1 MESKVIAFIGGGNM
15 ANSIIGG
22 LVASEFPAKQIWVS
36 DPSEQQLERL
46 RLAHGVNTT
55 KKSSEAIAQA
65 DVVVFS
71 VKPQVL
77 TMVFSEVS
85 DSIKQRNPL
94 VLSIIAGAKVESFE
108 RALGKNLAIVRTM
121 PNTPALLGCGATG
134 LYANEAV
141 SEQQKALAEN
151 IMRSVGVVVWFE
163 QEEKLNAV
171 TAVAGSGPA
180 YFFLVM
186 EAMQEAAEAIGLNY
200 SEAKL
205 LVRQTA
211 LGSARMAFESQD
223 DVAELRRKVTSP
235 GGTTE
240 RAINCLQQA
249 QLVDT
254 FKRAIA
260 AADERAEEL
269 SNLIME

>member
-1 MESKVIAFIGGGNM
+1 MKSTTIAFIGGGNM
-15 ANSIIGG
+15 ASSIIGG
-22 LVASEFPAKQIWVS
+22 LVASEFPADKIWVS
-36 DPSEQQLERL
+36 DPNPQQLERL
-46 RLAHGVNTT
+46 QEAYAINTT
-55 KKSSEAIAQA
+55 QTSATAIEQA
-65 DVVVFS
+65 DVVIVS

-77 TMVFSEVS
+77 SAVLMEVAEPV
-85 DSIKQRNPL
+85 KLKKPL
-94 VLSIIAGAKVESFE
+94 VLSIVAGAKVESFTNAFGNE
-108 RALGKNLAIVRTM
+108 AAVVRTM

-134 LYANEAV
+134 LYANEQT
-141 SEQQKALAEN
+141 SDEQRELAET
-151 IMRSVGVVVWFE
+151 IMRSVGVIVWFDQE
-163 QEEKLNAV
+163 QKLNAV

-186 EAMQEAAEAIGLNY
+186 EAMQEAAEAVGLSY

-249 QLVDT
+249 QLVET

-269 SNLIME
+269 SNLIAE